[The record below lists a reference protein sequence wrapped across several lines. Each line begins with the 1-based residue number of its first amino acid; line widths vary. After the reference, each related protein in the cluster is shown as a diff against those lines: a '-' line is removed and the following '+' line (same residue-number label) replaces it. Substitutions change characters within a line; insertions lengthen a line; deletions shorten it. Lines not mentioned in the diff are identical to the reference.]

1 MTMHGITM
9 KLLVYVGLV
18 ALVLLV
24 IGISKQG
31 GLRSETALFDTRIC
45 VEGGAANFE
54 DSMKSI
60 RAVARTSTNPPFLVG
75 VVDRAH
81 GGQTLP
87 GEIALKTGTWDIQ
100 VLDILD
106 KVIGFQCQ
114 EKAILM
120 LDVGSN
126 VGFFSLFAASRGCQ
140 TIGVEAHPHYYQT
153 ALFAS
158 ALNGF
163 KDRTEYHN
171 VFVGSGAPMKT
182 VDEIV
187 GKRTPFVW
195 KMDVEGHEYEVLLGS
210 TNTLS
215 KRDLQHVI
223 LEYTPLLMGNG
234 DGVKLFELMNK
245 AGFKPYL
252 IPFCEITQQPKC
264 GKPRE
269 ISKSN
274 WKKFDDDL
282 KKGKA
287 DLWGDRPGTFSD
299 IWFTRD
305 FSVFDRPTE
314 LNMHYD
320 LFKDN

>member
-1 MTMHGITM
+1 M

-120 LDVGSN
+120 LDVGRYLYICN
-126 VGFFSLFAASRGCQ
+126 NLGICIQ
-140 TIGVEAHPHYYQT
+140 YQ
-153 ALFAS
+153 
-158 ALNGF
+158 
-163 KDRTEYHN
+163 
-171 VFVGSGAPMKT
+171 
-182 VDEIV
+182 
-187 GKRTPFVW
+187 
-195 KMDVEGHEYEVLLGS
+195 
-210 TNTLS
+210 
-215 KRDLQHVI
+215 
-223 LEYTPLLMGNG
+223 
-234 DGVKLFELMNK
+234 
-245 AGFKPYL
+245 
-252 IPFCEITQQPKC
+252 
-264 GKPRE
+264 
-269 ISKSN
+269 
-274 WKKFDDDL
+274 
-282 KKGKA
+282 
-287 DLWGDRPGTFSD
+287 
-299 IWFTRD
+299 
-305 FSVFDRPTE
+305 
-314 LNMHYD
+314 
-320 LFKDN
+320 